1 MKTVVALEDLKINA
15 MYKVEGKKEPFLK
28 KILIKKGS
36 IFSLYVN
43 SENFTKYSIQGETE
57 YTITNI
63 TEEVVTLNNE
73 KEVKTSTLLKNYK
86 F

>member
-36 IFSLYVN
+36 IFSLCIN
-43 SENFTKYSIQGETE
+43 SENSTKYSI
-57 YTITNI
+57 
-63 TEEVVTLNNE
+63 
-73 KEVKTSTLLKNYK
+73 
-86 F
+86 

>member
-36 IFSLYVN
+36 IFFFYFN
-43 SENFTKYSIQGETE
+43 SENVTKYSIRGANDEII
-57 YTITNI
+57 YRTNDLGGQVM
-63 TEEVVTLNNE
+63 EVN
-73 KEVKTSTLLKNYK
+73 LLHSLQ
-86 F
+86 

>member
-36 IFSLYVN
+36 IFSLCIN
-43 SENFTKYSIQGETE
+43 SENSTKYSIRGANDEII
-57 YTITNI
+57 YKTNNLGGQVM
-63 TEEVVTLNNE
+63 EVN
-73 KEVKTSTLLKNYK
+73 LLHSL
-86 F
+86 

>member
-43 SENFTKYSIQGETE
+43 SENSTKYSIRGANDEII
-57 YTITNI
+57 YRTNDLGGQVM
-63 TEEVVTLNNE
+63 EVN
-73 KEVKTSTLLKNYK
+73 LLHSL
-86 F
+86 

>member
-36 IFSLYVN
+36 IFFLFFN
-43 SENFTKYSIQGETE
+43 SENSTKYSIQGANDEIM
-57 YTITNI
+57 YRTNDLGGQVM
-63 TEEVVTLNNE
+63 EVN
-73 KEVKTSTLLKNYK
+73 LLYSL
-86 F
+86 

>member
-36 IFSLYVN
+36 ILSLCVN
-43 SENFTKYSIQGETE
+43 SENSTKYNIQGVNDEII
-57 YTITNI
+57 YRTNDLGGQVM
-63 TEEVVTLNNE
+63 EVN
-73 KEVKTSTLLKNYK
+73 LLHSL
-86 F
+86 